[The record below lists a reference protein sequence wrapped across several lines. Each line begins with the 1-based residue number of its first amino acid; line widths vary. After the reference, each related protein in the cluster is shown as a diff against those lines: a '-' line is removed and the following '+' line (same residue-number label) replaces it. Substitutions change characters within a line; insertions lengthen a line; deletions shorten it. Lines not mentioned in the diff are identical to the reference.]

1 MSTTNNTNNRK
12 KHVPALI
19 IAFGMTA
26 LVAVAMIAL
35 GANALFNNNVT
46 SAEAA
51 PAATEIT
58 VPDNATIEDL
68 QAIITEYQAR
78 EVQYQAELT
87 QAAEQLNQANTQ
99 VQQYESLVTELQT
112 LGVITMDANG
122 QVTVTQAQPVFG
134 GEGFGHHEH
143 EENGFWGDDD

>member
-35 GANALFNNNVT
+35 GANALFNQNIT

-51 PAATEIT
+51 PAVTEI
-58 VPDNATIEDL
+58 VIPEDASFDDL
-68 QAIITEYQAR
+68 QAIITEYQTR
-78 EVQYQAELT
+78 EAQYQAELT
-87 QAAEQLNQANTQ
+87 QAAEQLSEANGK
-99 VQQYESLVTELQT
+99 VQQYEALITELQT
-112 LGVITMDANG
+112 MGVITMDANG
-122 QVTVTQAQPVFG
+122 QVTVTQAQPAFG

-143 EENGFWGDDD
+143 EEHGIWGDDD